1 MHPDSV
7 EPRLASAR
15 PLLEFLRAHRTEADR
30 SVAQS
35 TLAHDGSARHR
46 ALAAVVIASF
56 VDSDSTWWTL
66 AEALRDRDA
75 MVSATASQVLSV
87 LSNGAARPV
96 NWAPA
101 ADGLRAVLDGTNLSA
116 HNTLLE
122 ALAATRVD
130 PALASALL
138 GGGGELILAKLRSQD
153 PSGAR
158 AARRF
163 LTQVS
168 GHDFGQD
175 AAAWE
180 KWIRSL

>member
-56 VDSDSTWWTL
+56 VDSASTWWTL
-66 AEALRDRDA
+66 AEALRDA

-122 ALAATRVD
+122 
-130 PALASALL
+130 
-138 GGGGELILAKLRSQD
+138 
-153 PSGAR
+153 
-158 AARRF
+158 
-163 LTQVS
+163 
-168 GHDFGQD
+168 
-175 AAAWE
+175 
-180 KWIRSL
+180 